1 MFICQKTKKVIGP
14 NVSPVKVVVQTRL
27 KKYENY
33 NPKTK
38 RMVYS
43 EGTEI
48 VKEIVVSPEAYQQ
61 MLTNG
66 EVK

>member
-14 NVSPVKVVVQTRL
+14 GISPVKVVVQTRV
-27 KKYENY
+27 KNYENY

-43 EGTEI
+43 QGTEI
-48 VKEIVVSPEAYQQ
+48 VKEIVVSQEAYQQ
-61 MLTNG
+61 MLANG

>member
-1 MFICQKTKKVIGP
+1 MFICQKTKKAIGP
-14 NVSPVKVVVQTRL
+14 GISPVKVVVQTRR
-27 KKYENY
+27 KTYENY

-38 RMVYS
+38 KMVYS

-48 VKEIVVSPEAYQQ
+48 VKELVVSHEAYEQ
-61 MLTNG
+61 MIKNG